1 MDIVAGSASFIDSGL
16 NVWQWRLGPV
26 MRYAVELS
34 GAARPKVCWLGTAH
48 GDSLAGIR
56 GFYGACAGE
65 AVEASHLQLFSMP
78 NVDPA
83 EHLLSRDV
91 IWVGGGS
98 LVNLLAVW
106 RAHRLDVILREA
118 WERGIVLGGIS
129 AGSIC
134 WHSGGN
140 TDSFGELRAV
150 TDSLG
155 LLPHSTS
162 VHYDSE
168 LERRPHYHSLVA
180 DGTLPAGY
188 ATDDGVAIHYR
199 GHEVERVI
207 ADAAGRYAW
216 RVSAT
221 GDGGALEERLE
232 PELLA

>member
-1 MDIVAGSASFIDSGL
+1 VDIVAGSASFIDSGV

-26 MRYAVELS
+26 MRYAFALS
-34 GAARPKVCWLGTAH
+34 GAERPKVCWLGTAH

-56 GFYGACAGE
+56 GFYGACSGE
-65 AVEASHLQLFSMP
+65 ALEPTHLQLFTMP

-98 LVNLLAVW
+98 VVNLLAVW
-106 RAHRLDVILREA
+106 RAHGLDAILREA
-118 WERGIVLGGIS
+118 WERGVVLGGVS

-134 WHSGGN
+134 WHLGGN

-155 LLPHSTS
+155 LLPFSTS

-168 LERRPHYHSLVA
+168 AQRRPHYRSLVA
-180 DGTLPAGY
+180 DETLPEGY

-199 GHEVERVI
+199 GSEIERIV
-207 ADAAGRYAW
+207 ADRPRAYAW
-216 RVSAT
+216 HVT
-221 GDGGALEERLE
+221 YGGDGRALEERLD
-232 PELLA
+232 PELV